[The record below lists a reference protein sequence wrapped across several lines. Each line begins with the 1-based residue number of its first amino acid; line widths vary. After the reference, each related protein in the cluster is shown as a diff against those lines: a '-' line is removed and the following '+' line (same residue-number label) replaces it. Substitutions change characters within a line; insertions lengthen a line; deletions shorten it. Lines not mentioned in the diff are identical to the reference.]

1 MKVSEELQYQS
12 EHLQWLDERL
22 KVGLPVDDSNYQSIG
37 CFDMTLE
44 HVGSMLLLAS
54 SALYGSMLALT
65 RVAFESI
72 GRGLWLRHCATPDQR
87 DKFARGKLDLPFAD
101 LLKQV
106 ESAVGSAG
114 TPLSSLQAGT
124 WKVMNDYTHT
134 GIRQVRSRHSQQ
146 AVTGTYLT
154 ETVVGALR
162 ISGLLALLAAGEL
175 ASYTGNDTLII
186 EIQTKARGYGQP
198 WT

>member
-1 MKVSEELQYQS
+1 MEIAKEVEYQS
-12 EHLQWLDERL
+12 EHLQWLDGKL
-22 KVGLPVDDSNYQSIG
+22 KVALPVDESNYQSIG

-54 SALYGSMLALT
+54 SELYGSMLALT
-65 RVAFESI
+65 RVAFESL
-72 GRGLWLRHCATPDQR
+72 GRGLWLRHCATADHC
-87 DKFARGKLDLPFAD
+87 DKFGRGKLDLSFAD

-106 ESAVGSAG
+106 EFAVGSAG

-134 GIRQVRSRHSQQ
+134 GIRQVRSRHSQET
-146 AVTGTYLT
+146 VSGTYHP

-162 ISGLLALLAAGEL
+162 IGGTFALLAAGEL
-175 ASYTGNDTLII
+175 ASYTGNGTLIT
-186 EIQTKARGYGQP
+186 EIQATAHEYGRP
-198 WT
+198 WA